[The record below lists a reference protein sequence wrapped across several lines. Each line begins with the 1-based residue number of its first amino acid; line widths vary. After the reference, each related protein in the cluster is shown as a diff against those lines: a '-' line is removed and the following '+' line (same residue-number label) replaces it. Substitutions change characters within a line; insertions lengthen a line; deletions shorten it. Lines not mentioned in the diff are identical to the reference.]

1 MIFTSNTVIM
11 CLKRQINVKTNHF
24 VSGRSWARLHNSNSS
39 EVKSSSLFVFLFASP
54 SRPSVQTIIQA
65 DYNKLQCFFFFF
77 TLVNHLPQNW
87 LITSASWNYW
97 WCNAL
102 HAFHIRGSET
112 EEKREKKQK
121 HSQNTYPWKPWKFL
135 IFFFHIIIQ
144 YRSLSGDVIAA
155 VTVTSS
161 HSKKVQS

>member
-1 MIFTSNTVIM
+1 MFKKANQ
-11 CLKRQINVKTNHF
+11 RQN
-24 VSGRSWARLHNSNSS
+24 
-39 EVKSSSLFVFLFASP
+39 KSFCVGEELSP
-54 SRPSVQTIIQA
+54 SAQLKQQWSKVIESFCVSVCQPLPPFSPNNNPGRLQQTPV
-65 DYNKLQCFFFFF
+65 FFFFF

-112 EEKREKKQK
+112 GEKREKKQK

-144 YRSLSGDVIAA
+144 YRSLSGDVIPA